1 MTVQLCKELSRFLF
15 SLDHT
20 GQILFTCLHE
30 AGALPPATS
39 TRYGS
44 PETMRGTSNGYAT
57 LNGEG
62 ISSQAGLAGEA
73 AAELS
78 TSNPI
83 NTRSYPEAVPFRRTG
98 SSAQSLHYRMASAG
112 HLGLGTLLSRVGQP
126 PSPIESLR
134 ISRSNSR
141 DSTGGQSA
149 SSSSDKGL
157 QPGGFCGMARSNSS
171 GSIVYKDSP
180 AGSSENEDEADP

>member
-1 MTVQLCKELSRFLF
+1 M
-15 SLDHT
+15 
-20 GQILFTCLHE
+20 HE

-39 TRYGS
+39 ERYGS
-44 PETMRGTSNGYAT
+44 PVNTRGTSNGFVT
-57 LNGEG
+57 LNGDAAAKAPLP
-62 ISSQAGLAGEA
+62 QAGIADEA
-73 AAELS
+73 ATEPSMSLPVNA
-78 TSNPI
+78 
-83 NTRSYPEAVPFRRTG
+83 RSFPEAVPFRRTG

-112 HLGLGTLLSRVGQP
+112 YLGLGTLLSHVGQP

-141 DSTGGQSA
+141 DSTGGQST

-157 QPGGFCGMARSNSS
+157 QPGGFGGMARSNSS